1 MQRPRKKNVTI
12 VTNFHFGRQPMTL
25 VTLIRST
32 TGICINYLLAKA
44 RLSYIAKKRH
54 FNSGCQASIQRVELK
69 KSFKLQ
75 KISKRQWTT
84 MSWTQKGP
92 NFSKAECGS
101 PSLHLFSVTHT
112 LVFNGGLHEK
122 HQRYSPAFTCK
133 QSIIGQKS
141 PNKG

>member
-1 MQRPRKKNVTI
+1 MQRPRKKCDNCDKFPFWSS
-12 VTNFHFGRQPMTL
+12 TNDLGH
-25 VTLIRST
+25 LIRST

-44 RLSYIAKKRH
+44 RLSYVAKKRH

-92 NFSKAECGS
+92 NFSKAEHSS
-101 PSLHLFSVTHT
+101 PSVHLFSATHT

-122 HQRYSPAFTCK
+122 HQRYSSAFTCK
-133 QSIIGQKS
+133 QSITGQKS